1 MTRALTLDFHV
12 EPADYRTDFQDLR
25 RVRETVFVIEQN
37 VPVELEWDAQDPICQ
52 HVIARDADNH
62 PIGTGRLAPDHRI
75 GRMAVLREWRG
86 RGVGDAMLVALIDI
100 ARAQRWSQ
108 VELHAQVDA
117 IGFYLKY
124 GFVAHGD
131 EFVEADIRHL
141 AMRLELAPVEERPP
155 VAPRPVLD
163 AVETLEQAQQAAVTV
178 ISTSRRELCVFS
190 RDLDYSLLSAP
201 AVTDALRGYAT
212 SGVDPRVRVLLLDPQ
227 IAPQMSH
234 PWLNLAQR
242 LPSIFEF
249 RACEEL
255 QDQQYPSAFMTGDR
269 GALYFRPIGGR
280 IEGEASD
287 ATPARARQ
295 LFEIFDRMWQRARLC
310 VEFRALE
317 L

>member
-25 RVRETVFVIEQN
+25 RVRETVFVVEQN
-37 VPVELEWDAQDPICQ
+37 VPVEIEWDAQDPICQ
-52 HVIARDADNH
+52 HVIARDADNR

-86 RGVGDAMLVALIDI
+86 RGVGDALLVALIDI
-100 ARAQRWSQ
+100 ARAQRWSH

-117 IGFYLKY
+117 VGFYLKY
-124 GFVAHGD
+124 GFVVYGE
-131 EFVEADIRHL
+131 EFDEADIRHQ

-155 VAPRPVLD
+155 VTPRPVLD
-163 AVETLEQAQQAAVTV
+163 AVETLEQAQHAAATV
-178 ISTSRRELCVFS
+178 ISTSRRDLCVFS
-190 RDLDYSLLSAP
+190 RDLDYSLLSPA

-212 SGVDPRVRVLLLDPQ
+212 SGVDARVRVLLLDPQ

-234 PWLNLAQR
+234 PWLSLAQR
-242 LPSIFEF
+242 LPSVFEF
-249 RACEEL
+249 RACEEP
-255 QDQQYPSAFMTGDR
+255 QDLQYPSAFMAGDR

-295 LFEIFDRMWQRARLC
+295 LFEIFDRMWQRARPC
-310 VEFRALE
+310 SEFRALA